1 MKKFGYMISY
11 IILNTIG
18 LTRKI
23 LKAVRRVQIKK
34 RGCPM

>member
-1 MKKFGYMISY
+1 MISY

-23 LKAVRRVQIKK
+23 PQGCKASTIKKK

>member
-1 MKKFGYMISY
+1 MISY

-23 LKAVRRVQIKK
+23 PQGCKASTNKK